1 MDALINSKIMSLC
14 RLYWSCSREVEGRV
28 RLDAISRE
36 VGKWEVGKW
45 CAEAEKGMRVEE
57 PGTLLVLLDAYE
69 VTRDEGMLQ
78 RVLDVVGEGLERL
91 PVSAESVKLLAY
103 CYYYVENG
111 ECLSRAEEM
120 LGRLEEEG
128 VPLEELERAAE
139 GLREFAG
146 N

>member
-1 MDALINSKIMSLC
+1 MDTLINSKIMSLC
-14 RLYWSCSREVEGRV
+14 GLYWACSREVESRV

-36 VGKWEVGKW
+36 VGRL
-45 CAEAEKGMRVEE
+45 CREAEKGMRVEE

-69 VTRDEGMLQ
+69 VKRDEGMLQ
-78 RVLDVVGEGLERL
+78 QVLDVAGAGLERL
-91 PVSAESVKLLAY
+91 PVSVESVRLLAY
-103 CYYYVENG
+103 CYYYVED
-111 ECLSRAEEM
+111 EACLSKTEEM

-128 VPLEELERAAE
+128 VPPEELERAAE

>member
-1 MDALINSKIMSLC
+1 MILYMDALINNKIVSLC

-28 RLDAISRE
+28 RLDAIRRE
-36 VGKWEVGKW
+36 VGKWCREV
-45 CAEAEKGMRVEE
+45 EQGMRVEE

-78 RVLDVVGEGLERL
+78 RVLDLVGEGLERL
-91 PVSAESVKLLAY
+91 PVVVESVKLLAY
-103 CYYYVENG
+103 CYYYVEDG

-120 LGRLEEEG
+120 IRQLEAKG
-128 VPLEELERAAE
+128 VPPEELERTAE

>member
-28 RLDAISRE
+28 RLDAIRRE
-36 VGKWEVGKW
+36 VGKWCV
-45 CAEAEKGMRVEE
+45 EAEQGMRVEE

-78 RVLDVVGEGLERL
+78 RVLD
-91 PVSAESVKLLAY
+91 
-103 CYYYVENG
+103 G

>member
-1 MDALINSKIMSLC
+1 MQALLVVQPGGGESSAFGCDKPGGGEVVWGGGAGDA
-14 RLYWSCSREVEGRV
+14 G
-28 RLDAISRE
+28 
-36 VGKWEVGKW
+36 GG
-45 CAEAEKGMRVEE
+45 AEQGMRVEE

-91 PVSAESVKLLAY
+91 PVVVESVKLLAY
-103 CYYYVENG
+103 CYYYVEDG

-120 LGRLEEEG
+120 IRQLEEEG
-128 VPLEELERAAE
+128 VPPEELERTAE

>member
-36 VGKWEVGKW
+36 VGKWCGEV
-45 CAEAEKGMRVEE
+45 EQGMRVEE

-69 VTRDEGMLQ
+69 VTRDE
-78 RVLDVVGEGLERL
+78 LERL
-91 PVSAESVKLLAY
+91 PVVVESVKLLAY
-103 CYYYVENG
+103 CYYYVEDG

-128 VPLEELERAAE
+128 VPPEELERAAE

>member
-14 RLYWSCSREVEGRV
+14 RLYWSCSREVESRV

-36 VGKWEVGKW
+36 VGKWCG
-45 CAEAEKGMRVEE
+45 EAEQGMRVEE

-103 CYYYVENG
+103 CYYYVED
-111 ECLSRAEEM
+111 EACLSKAEEM

-128 VPLEELERAAE
+128 VPPEELERAAE

>member
-1 MDALINSKIMSLC
+1 MSLC

-36 VGKWEVGKW
+36 VGKWCGEV
-45 CAEAEKGMRVEE
+45 EQGMQGMQVEE

-78 RVLDVVGEGLERL
+78 RVLDLVGEGLERL
-91 PVSAESVKLLAY
+91 PVVVESVKLLAY
-103 CYYYVENG
+103 CYYYVEDG

-120 LGRLEEEG
+120 IRQLEEEG
-128 VPLEELERAAE
+128 VPPEELKRAAE
-139 GLREFAG
+139 GLREFVG

>member
-1 MDALINSKIMSLC
+1 MNVWVNNKIASLC

-36 VGKWEVGKW
+36 VGKWCV
-45 CAEAEKGMRVEE
+45 EAEQGMRVEE
-57 PGTLLVLLDAYE
+57 SGTLLVLLDAYE

-91 PVSAESVKLLAY
+91 PVSVESVKLLAY
-103 CYYYVENG
+103 CYYYVEDG
-111 ECLSRAEEM
+111 ECLSKAEEM
-120 LGRLEEEG
+120 LGQLEAKG

>member
-36 VGKWEVGKW
+36 VGRW
-45 CAEAEKGMRVEE
+45 CAEAEKGMRVED

-103 CYYYVENG
+103 CYYYVEDG

-120 LGRLEEEG
+120 
-128 VPLEELERAAE
+128 
-139 GLREFAG
+139 
-146 N
+146 

>member
-36 VGKWEVGKW
+36 VGRW
-45 CAEAEKGMRVEE
+45 CGEAEQGMRVEE

-91 PVSAESVKLLAY
+91 PVVVESVKLLAY
-103 CYYYVENG
+103 CYYYVEDG

-120 LGRLEEEG
+120 IRQLEEEG
-128 VPLEELERAAE
+128 VPPEELERAAE

>member
-1 MDALINSKIMSLC
+1 MDAWINSKIMSLC

-36 VGKWEVGKW
+36 VGKWCREV
-45 CAEAEKGMRVEE
+45 EQGMRVEE

-91 PVSAESVKLLAY
+91 PVVVESVKLLAY
-103 CYYYVENG
+103 CYYYVED
-111 ECLSRAEEM
+111 ECLP
-120 LGRLEEEG
+120 LWGRDCC
-128 VPLEELERAAE
+128 VYTATVA
-139 GLREFAG
+139 LRFDMTTFLPVS
-146 N
+146 

>member
-14 RLYWSCSREVEGRV
+14 GLYRSCSREVESRV
-28 RLDAISRE
+28 RLDGIRRE
-36 VGKWEVGKW
+36 LAGWCGK
-45 CAEAEKGMRVEE
+45 AEEGMRVEE
-57 PGTLLVLLDAYE
+57 PVTLLVLLDAYE

-78 RVLDVVGEGLERL
+78 RVLDVVGAGLERL

-103 CYYYVENG
+103 CYYYVEDG

-120 LGRLEEEG
+120 LGRLEAVG
-128 VPLEELERAAE
+128 VPEEELERAAE

>member
-1 MDALINSKIMSLC
+1 M
-14 RLYWSCSREVEGRV
+14 
-28 RLDAISRE
+28 RLDAIRRE
-36 VGKWEVGKW
+36 VGKWCV
-45 CAEAEKGMRVEE
+45 EAEQGMRVEE

-103 CYYYVENG
+103 CYYYVEDG
-111 ECLSRAEEM
+111 ECLARAEEM
-120 LGRLEEEG
+120 IRQLEEEG
-128 VPLEELERAAE
+128 VPPEELERAAE

>member
-1 MDALINSKIMSLC
+1 M
-14 RLYWSCSREVEGRV
+14 

-36 VGKWEVGKW
+36 VGRW
-45 CAEAEKGMRVEE
+45 CGEAEQGMRVEE

-91 PVSAESVKLLAY
+91 PVVVESVKLLAY
-103 CYYYVENG
+103 CYYYVED
-111 ECLSRAEEM
+111 EACLSKAEEM
-120 LGRLEEEG
+120 LGRLEAKG
-128 VPLEELERAAE
+128 VPPEELERAAE

>member
-36 VGKWEVGKW
+36 VEKW
-45 CAEAEKGMRVEE
+45 CREVEQGMRVEE

-103 CYYYVENG
+103 CYYYVEDG
-111 ECLSRAEEM
+111 ECLSKAEEM
-120 LGRLEEEG
+120 LGQLEEKG
-128 VPLEELERAAE
+128 VPPEELERTAE